1 MTAND
6 KYEVYAIRYA
16 ERSNRIRAD
25 SFIFTDDH
33 TSVHPMDY
41 FIWLIRNDERTILVD
56 TGYDAK
62 EATQRDRPILI
73 EPSAALADIGVAPDS
88 IDSII
93 VTHLHYD
100 HAGGL
105 AQFPQARLHLQEAE
119 MVYATGPCMCHG
131 ALKMPFTADHVCE
144 TVKRVYAG
152 KVTFHDGIERC
163 RTNHARIKRVHVQ
176 ITKEYGSLVSNNIFD
191 RNQILTQNRCLQCLF
206 VDFDAES
213 G

>member
-33 TSVHPMDY
+33 TSSHPMDY

-62 EATQRDRPILI
+62 EAAQRDRPILV

-131 ALKMPFTADHVCE
+131 TLKMPFTADHVCE
-144 TVKRVYAG
+144 NRETRL
-152 KVTFHDGIERC
+152 C
-163 RTNHARIKRVHVQ
+163 RQGH
-176 ITKEYGSLVSNNIFD
+176 FP
-191 RNQILTQNRCLQCLF
+191 
-206 VDFDAES
+206 
-213 G
+213 